1 MTVPE
6 APLAQGTD
14 PAGFEAY
21 RRELERANQHL
32 QQEIAERHKVE
43 AALRAYAQRL
53 DHLHTTQM
61 AILSAQSLVDTLDIT
76 IRHIKSSLP
85 CLSTTLVIYDF
96 DRWELEVLR
105 SDRPEFN
112 PGRRLPILMT
122 EAIETLRQGNHHFL
136 RDIQDP
142 AQAHPGMQT
151 AAEIGGRS
159 VLMLPLRYRDE
170 LIGAMTVTT
179 AQVHEFTADEL
190 GVAREIAGA
199 LAIAIQHRRW
209 LEAEQEA
216 REREATLREVAQ
228 SLTADLELDTVLRGI
243 LDQLERIVSTTS
255 SAIFLRE
262 ENQLRIV
269 ASRNMLVD
277 RAALADYLAGEPQQV
292 ADILSVA
299 QPTSIPDTA
308 QASDWVTI
316 PGGEYIRSWL
326 GIPLTVKGHT
336 IGLLTLDHHLPEAF
350 DDQDI
355 ARATIL
361 AAQAAVG
368 IENARLFKREQA
380 SAARLER
387 EVRERTKELQ
397 ALYQISAAASENLE
411 PGPLLDLS
419 LDRAIAAALYDAGA
433 VHLWDEAEGQA
444 SLAAAR
450 GLDEAQLAVLAPDGA
465 AGRLLAGQFGVAD
478 GQAATVAKLHKM
490 AACGGFD
497 SCVLFPLR
505 SHGRTLGTLLLM
517 SRRERPLSP
526 AMHDLLATMADQI
539 GLALESIALRQS
551 ARQTAM
557 LAERERIARELHDVV
572 LQYLYSLINFAEA
585 TRESAV
591 AGDLAEVRRTAQSI
605 MNTAQL
611 TLGEMRVL
619 LYDLRSDA
627 LANRGLA
634 RALADRLATVEQR
647 GGLQTDL
654 HVTGAEHLPVALEDA
669 FYRVALE
676 ALNNTFRH
684 AGATSVV
691 VQVEVAA
698 DRAVLRVVDDGCGF
712 QVTDVGDGPGTG
724 LSNMQRRAQDAGG
737 TLHIDSA
744 PAQGTRIE
752 FHAPLSPGTNGQVG
766 ER

>member
-6 APLAQGTD
+6 APFDRSSD
-14 PAGFEAY
+14 PTGSEAY
-21 RRELERANQHL
+21 RRELEQANQDL
-32 QQEIAERHKVE
+32 QQEIAKRHKVE

-85 CLSTTLVIYDF
+85 CLSTTVIVYDF
-96 DRWELEVLR
+96 DRGELEVLR
-105 SDRPEFN
+105 SDRPEFHT
-112 PGRRLPILMT
+112 GRRLPILMT

-142 AQAHPGMQT
+142 SQAHPGMQT

-170 LIGAMTVTT
+170 LIGAMTVAT
-179 AQVHEFTADEL
+179 AQVHEFTAEEL

-209 LEAEQEA
+209 LEAEQEG
-216 REREATLREVAQ
+216 RERESTLREVAQ

-243 LDQLERIVSTTS
+243 LDQMERIVSTTS

-262 ENQLRIV
+262 DNQLRIV
-269 ASRNMLVD
+269 ASRNMSVD
-277 RAALADYLAGEPQQV
+277 RAALAAHLAGEPQQV
-292 ADILSVA
+292 IDVLSVA

-308 QASDWVTI
+308 QAPDWVQI

-326 GIPLTVKGHT
+326 GIPLTVKGRT
-336 IGLLTLDHHLPEAF
+336 IGMLTLDHHLPEAF

-411 PGPLLDLS
+411 LEPLLDLS
-419 LDRAIAAALYDAGA
+419 LDRAIAATLYDAGT
-433 VHLWDEAEGQA
+433 VHLWDEAEGQV

-450 GLDEAQLAVLAPDGA
+450 GLDETQLAVLATDSV
-465 AGRLLAGQFGVAD
+465 AGRLLARHLGAAD
-478 GQAATVAKLHKM
+478 EAVSAVKLREI
-490 AACGGFD
+490 AGCGGFE
-497 SCVLFPLR
+497 SCVLLPLR

-526 AMHDLLATMADQI
+526 AMHDLLATVADQI

-551 ARQTAM
+551 ARQTAV

-585 TRESAV
+585 TRESSL

-654 HVTGAEHLPVALEDA
+654 RVTGAERLPVALEDA

-684 AGATSVV
+684 ADAKSVV
-691 VQVEVAA
+691 VQVEVAG

-712 QVTDVGDGPGTG
+712 RITDVGDGPGTG

-737 TLHIDSA
+737 SLHIDSVLE
-744 PAQGTRIE
+744 QGTRIE
-752 FHAPLSPGTNGQVG
+752 FRAPLNPAANGVAAG
-766 ER
+766 R

>member
-1 MTVPE
+1 MTPE
-6 APLAQGTD
+6 PPFDGGSD
-14 PAGFEAY
+14 PTGFEAY
-21 RRELERANQHL
+21 RRELERANQNL
-32 QQEIAERHKVE
+32 QQEIAERHKIE
-43 AALRAYAQRL
+43 AALSAYAQRL
-53 DHLHTTQM
+53 NHLHTIQM
-61 AILSAQSLVDTLDIT
+61 AILSAQSLVDMLDTT

-85 CLSTTLVIYDF
+85 CLSTTLVAYDF
-96 DRWELEVLR
+96 ERGELEVLR
-105 SDRPEFN
+105 SDRSEFH

-122 EAIETLRQGNHHFL
+122 EAIETLRQGNHYFL
-136 RDIQDP
+136 PDIQDP
-142 AQAHPGMQT
+142 AFAHPGMQS

-159 VLMLPLRYRDE
+159 VLMLPLRYRDD

-179 AQVHEFTADEL
+179 AQVHEFTAEEL
-190 GVAREIAGA
+190 GIAREIAGA
-199 LAIAIQHRRW
+199 LAIAIEHRRW

-243 LDQLERIVSTTS
+243 LDQLERIVPTTS

-262 ENQLRIV
+262 DNQLRVV
-269 ASRNMLVD
+269 ASRNLSVD
-277 RAALADYLAGEPQQV
+277 RAALAAYLSNEQPLL
-292 ADILSVA
+292 ADILA
-299 QPTSIPDTA
+299 AERPYSIPDTEREPG
-308 QASDWVTI
+308 WVVVR
-316 PGGEYIRSWL
+316 GGEYIRSWL
-326 GIPLTVKGHT
+326 GIPLIVKGRT
-336 IGLLTLDHHLPEAF
+336 IGLLALDHHLPEAF
-350 DDQDI
+350 DDHDI
-355 ARATIL
+355 TRATIL

-368 IENARLFKREQA
+368 IENARLFRHEQA

-387 EVRERTKELQ
+387 EVRERTKELR
-397 ALYQISAAASENLE
+397 ALYQISAVASENLE
-411 PGPLLDLS
+411 LVPLLNLS
-419 LDRAIAAALYDAGA
+419 LDRVIAAALYDAGA
-433 VHLWDEAEGQA
+433 VHLWETAEGQV

-450 GLDEAQLAVLAPDGA
+450 GLDDTQLAVLAPDGV
-465 AGRLLAGQFGVAD
+465 AGRLLTRQFGPAD
-478 GQAATVAKLHKM
+478 EQALTAAKLREI
-490 AACGGFD
+490 AGCGGFE
-497 SCVLFPLR
+497 SCVLLPLR

-517 SRRERPLSP
+517 NRRERPLSP
-526 AMHDLLATMADQI
+526 AMHDLLATVADQI

-551 ARQTAM
+551 ARQTAV

-611 TLGEMRVL
+611 ALGVMRVL
-619 LYDLRSDA
+619 LYDQRSDT
-627 LANRGLA
+627 LANRGLT

-654 HVTGAEHLPVALEDA
+654 HVTGAERLPVALEDA

-684 AGATSVV
+684 ADAKSVF
-691 VQVEVAA
+691 VQVEVAG

-712 QVTDVGDGPGTG
+712 HVTDVGDGPGTG

-737 TLHIDSA
+737 ALHIDSG

-752 FHAPLSPGTNGQVG
+752 FHAPLTPVANGLAAG
-766 ER
+766 R